1 MPNPVV
7 HFEICGKDGKKLQ
20 DFYSRAFGWHVDTN
34 NPMNYGMVDTHAGG
48 INGGVTADPEGPAVR
63 VYIEVD
69 DPQAYLD
76 KAVKAG
82 ANVMMEVMQVTP
94 DTVIAMFADPQ
105 GNVTGLLKETAH

>member
-1 MPNPVV
+1 MISSRRTDRFRTFSRKEMGNSSR
-7 HFEICGKDGKKLQ
+7 FDKEGKGI
-20 DFYSRAFGWHVDTN
+20 G
-34 NPMNYGMVDTHAGG
+34 GG
-48 INGGVTADPEGPAVR
+48 IGDGEARVT

-82 ANVMMEVMQVTP
+82 AKVMMEVMQVTP

-105 GNVTGLLKETAH
+105 GNVTGLLKETAHA